1 MAYTPQRKKKN
12 NIHKVVLVLAG
23 FSLFVITTLFGLF
36 VLLMNQSFVRMH
48 VIEVKGVSDI
58 GKDKLISETIELMNT
73 RDGWG
78 IPGDNFFLVDTDF
91 LEKEIRT
98 RYSVIDT
105 IKVSKKSSTR
115 LEIDAIERTGVYS
128 FCTDAGVCN
137 LVDPEGVL
145 FKDNNAASSTD
156 ALVTFY
162 SAETKKLGD
171 SYLEPAQFKAL
182 TIFLDSLISR
192 NLVVNKVWSSQENV
206 VILELISGTKLLV
219 KKSEN
224 YDDVYTNIV
233 HLQTIEEFKDI
244 TAIDYI
250 NLRFGNKVFYCLEGA
265 VCQDN
270 Y

>member
-23 FSLFVITTLFGLF
+23 FSLFAITALFGLF

-58 GKDKLISETIELMNT
+58 GKDQMISETIELMNN
-73 RDGWG
+73 RGGWG
-78 IPGDNFFLVDTDF
+78 IPGDNFFLVDTDY
-91 LEKEIRT
+91 LEEEIRT

-105 IKVSKKSSTR
+105 IKISKKSPTR
-115 LEIDAIERTGVYS
+115 LEINATERAGVYS
-128 FCTDAGVCN
+128 FCTDGGVCN
-137 LVDPEGVL
+137 PLDPEGVL
-145 FKDNNAASSTD
+145 FKNTNTASSTD

-162 SAETKKLGD
+162 SAENKKLGD

-182 TIFLDSLISR
+182 TIFLGSLMPR
-192 NLVVNKVWSSQENV
+192 DLVVNKVWSSQENV
-206 VILELISGTKLLV
+206 VILELVSGTKLLV

-224 YDDVYTNIV
+224 YDDVYTNVV
-233 HLQTIEEFKDI
+233 HLQTLEEFKDI

-250 NLRFGNKVFYCLEGA
+250 NLRFGNKVFYCLKGA
-265 VCQDN
+265 VCQNN